1 MRPRGK
7 AVATG
12 QGKCLVCLG
21 ILMLKRAERHQ
32 EEILVS
38 ESLEICD

>member
-12 QGKCLVCLG
+12 QGKCLVYLG
-21 ILMLKRAERHQ
+21 ILVLKRAERHQ
-32 EEILVS
+32 EETLVS